1 MSDMSRGQVSALLP
15 AVLVA
20 SGLSLAA
27 SGPALAVGS
36 VVLPAT
42 GELPAVMQA
51 LPQGF
56 AIPDRLAAYERE
68 QAQETQVAMRF
79 LDWLFGDEPVNRC
92 GTTSGCR
99 SGWDDS
105 DCF

>member
-1 MSDMSRGQVSALLP
+1 MSDTPSGLAPGLLPIVLMTSAL
-15 AVLVA
+15 
-20 SGLSLAA
+20 
-27 SGPALAVGS
+27 ALAEPAAAAVPAT
-36 VVLPAT
+36 LPAT
-42 GELPAVMQA
+42 DARPAAMHS
-51 LPQGF
+51 LPQDF
-56 AIPDRLAAYERE
+56 RLPERLAAYEKAKAE
-68 QAQETQVAMRF
+68 ETQVAMRF